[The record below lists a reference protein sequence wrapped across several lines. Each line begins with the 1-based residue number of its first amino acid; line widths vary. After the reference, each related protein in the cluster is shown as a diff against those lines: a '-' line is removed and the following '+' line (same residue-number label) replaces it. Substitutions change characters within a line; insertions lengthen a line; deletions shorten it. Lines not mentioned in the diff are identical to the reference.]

1 MAIEVVGRVKRVRIY
16 VREDERVGGSPA
28 PFALLQLLRRENAQG
43 ATVVRGWSGFG
54 AAGEIHTPHVVD
66 VVQHLP
72 VIVEWVDR
80 ADVVE
85 RVLPAVKQLVPHAL
99 VTIDDTEVVQYEAHP
114 VRALP
119 ATLTARD
126 AMSRDVTTVAKDTPV
141 RQVVE
146 AMLGRLY
153 RAVPVVEAGRPIGIV
168 THGDLVQK
176 GGLGVRLDL
185 LRSLDKPEVHAVLE
199 RLTAGNKVAAEV
211 MTPAPV
217 TVLDATPLPDV
228 AATMSRRRLKRLPV
242 VDAEG
247 KLAGIISRIDLLRT
261 AAGGLAGKP
270 AAARELGLAGDTP
283 LSRVMRR
290 DLPLV
295 HPDTP
300 LPEVFQ
306 TILATRLHRA
316 LVVDREGRVVGIVTD
331 AELLDRITPA
341 LRRSALRALVLRLP
355 FAHHEEEDTA
365 AAAQHARARTAAEL
379 MTRDVPS
386 AREDALL
393 SDAIALMVQGRHK
406 VVAITDA
413 DGRLVGIVD
422 RADLLHG
429 LVPP

>member
-1 MAIEVVGRVKRVRIY
+1 
-16 VREDERVGGSPA
+16 
-28 PFALLQLLRRENAQG
+28 
-43 ATVVRGWSGFG
+43 
-54 AAGEIHTPHVVD
+54 
-66 VVQHLP
+66 
-72 VIVEWVDR
+72 
-80 ADVVE
+80 
-85 RVLPAVKQLVPHAL
+85 
-99 VTIDDTEVVQYEAHP
+99 
-114 VRALP
+114 
-119 ATLTARD
+119 
-126 AMSRDVTTVAKDTPV
+126 MSRDVTTVAPDTPV

-153 RAVPVVEAGRPIGIV
+153 RAVPVVEAGRPVGIV

-199 RLTAGNKVAAEV
+199 RLSAGSMVAAEV

-217 TVLDATPLPDV
+217 TVLDTTPLPDV

-379 MTRDVPS
+379 MTQDVPS

-406 VVAITDA
+406 VVAVTDA
-413 DGRLVGIVD
+413 GGRLVGIVD